1 MAQDRKVC
9 WWDFESGLLRQE
21 VTICHIMSHHVT
33 SDHFKVTFFIIF
45 YLIWLTYVITLH
57 ESSTGEGCSSQEGTP
72 SCHCQ
77 VFVGGVPQ
85 DLNQDDLYVLWQILC
100 AQIVADGDID
110 GEDLLLLCVF
120 WCELKNKVRIRN
132 SLCQSGFFQWT
143 SRTKNVRPSRCVVF
157 KFGSGLHHCIGI
169 IGSMMLT
176 LQWFWRHSE
185 CPKMKSCLQHAFRFH
200 RLRRRYSTTYII
212 YIYG

>member
-1 MAQDRKVC
+1 MSLHFMDLPRVKVV
-9 WWDFESGLLRQE
+9 LP
-21 VTICHIMSHHVT
+21 
-33 SDHFKVTFFIIF
+33 
-45 YLIWLTYVITLH
+45 
-57 ESSTGEGCSSQEGTP
+57 QEGTP

-110 GEDLLLLCVF
+110 GEDLLLLCAS

-132 SLCQSGFFQWT
+132 SVCQSGFFQWT
-143 SRTKNVRPSRCVVF
+143 SWTKNVRPSRCFVF
-157 KFGSGLHHCIGI
+157 KFGSGLHRCISI

-176 LQWFWRHSE
+176 LQWFWPLTTSNLLDGDVIRNTQRWSLVYS
-185 CPKMKSCLQHAFRFH
+185 MRFDTIDFAEGTVH
-200 RLRRRYSTTYII
+200 STTYII
-212 YIYG
+212 YIYGWYIIFTLYTYNTFIYAFRESLKTLYLSIKYGK